1 MTQKE
6 RIELQLQGIADELRT
21 ADNWTRVERLAD
33 YIEDII
39 TELEEL

>member
-6 RIELQLQGIADELRT
+6 RIEHQLQGIADELHI
-21 ADNWTRVERLAD
+21 ADNWARVERLAD